1 MLAAVQPGNLRCSAW
16 HKVAG
21 KKMSGQ
27 KDFLGN
33 GEIEPLRLVRMGP

>member
-1 MLAAVQPGNLRCSAW
+1 
-16 HKVAG
+16 VAG

-33 GEIEPLRLVRMGP
+33 GEIEPLMNMHRTPCGWSAWGPDCTRVRTP